1 MRPRVRWGA
10 EQGLGVMLK
19 AIYAVL
25 ASAFVAGSF
34 VAALSISAEVEAR
47 GSRLGDKGDRMDARP
62 LAVACSPHAWPYFET
77 NCLRD
82 PRNPFGRAQSVR
94 LVSLDSLE
102 SAKGKDIR
110 RYTHG
115 VASERSAPRKA
126 GEATRVAA
134 DRRTDARAKARP
146 VH

>member
-1 MRPRVRWGA
+1 
-10 EQGLGVMLK
+10 MLK
-19 AIYAVL
+19 AIYAVF

-47 GSRLGDKGDRMDARP
+47 GSRPGDKGDRMDARA
-62 LAVACSPHAWPYFET
+62 LAVACSPHAWPYFEA

-82 PRNPFGRAQSVR
+82 PRNPFGRAQGVR
-94 LVSLDSLE
+94 LVSLDNLE
-102 SAKGKDIR
+102 SAKGKDAR
-110 RYTHG
+110 RDSHG

-126 GEATRVAA
+126 HDATRVAA
-134 DRRTDARAKARP
+134 DRRTDSRVKASP

>member
-1 MRPRVRWGA
+1 
-10 EQGLGVMLK
+10 MLK

-47 GSRLGDKGDRMDARP
+47 GSRPGDKGDRMDARP

-82 PRNPFGRAQSVR
+82 PRNPFGHAQGVR
-94 LVSLDSLE
+94 LVSLDNLE
-102 SAKGKDIR
+102 SPKGQDAR
-110 RYTHG
+110 HAPRG
-115 VASERSAPRKA
+115 VVSERSAPRKA
-126 GEATRVAA
+126 REASVAA